1 MQLFDGLEV
10 MDSLEAASHV
20 LFESAAQGGHDLRE
34 EGLVVAES
42 HGEMSCECEGD
53 MAVRGD

>member
-1 MQLFDGLEV
+1 MFDGLEV